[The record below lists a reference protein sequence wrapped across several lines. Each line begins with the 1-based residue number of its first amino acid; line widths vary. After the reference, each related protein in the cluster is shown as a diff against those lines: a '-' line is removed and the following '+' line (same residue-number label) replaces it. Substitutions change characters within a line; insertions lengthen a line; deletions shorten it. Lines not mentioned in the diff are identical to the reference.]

1 LSSSLPGKQFTGKV
15 DGVLNA
21 LNPGSTNF
29 VVKVLLANSG
39 GMLRPGMAVSG
50 SARLPSTSGM
60 LVPDT
65 AFLDTTNSTV
75 QTVSNGIVQTAHVT
89 MLADDGK
96 NAVVTGLT
104 TGTPVVVNGQSGLVD
119 GQTVQPQQIAQR

>member
-1 LSSSLPGKQFTGKV
+1 
-15 DGVLNA
+15 
-21 LNPGSTNF
+21 
-29 VVKVLLANSG
+29 
-39 GMLRPGMAVSG
+39 MAVSG